1 MIIPIF
7 ATAKSMIVMW
17 QRIQTLYIILST
29 VLAVVMLCSD
39 LAVLYGA
46 DGEIAGNFSF
56 AGHLPLLI
64 LLIVILLLSLLT
76 VSTYKH
82 LIFQMRTAGLTA
94 LITLGLQIWVA
105 ALYFS
110 NDGNGWIFRLPAVF
124 PAVCVILDILAARA
138 IMGDVMI
145 IESASSLRK
154 SRRERRGK

>member
-1 MIIPIF
+1 
-7 ATAKSMIVMW
+7 MW

-29 VLAVVMLCSD
+29 ILSVVMLCSD
-39 LAVLYGA
+39 LAVLYGP
-46 DGEIAGNFSF
+46 DGEIAGDFTY

-64 LLIVILLLSLLT
+64 LLIVILLLNLLT
-76 VSTYKH
+76 LFTYKQ
-82 LIFQMRTAGLTA
+82 LIFQMRTAGLSA

-105 ALYFS
+105 SMYFTAEES
-110 NDGNGWIFRLPAVF
+110 GWVFRLPAVF
-124 PAVCVILDILAARA
+124 PAICIILDILAARA

>member
-7 ATAKSMIVMW
+7 ATAKSNIIMW
-17 QRIQTLYIILST
+17 QRIQTLYIVLSTILS
-29 VLAVVMLCSD
+29 VVMLCSD
-39 LAVLYGA
+39 LAVLYGP
-46 DGEIAGNFSF
+46 DGEIAGSFSY

-82 LIFQMRTAGLTA
+82 QIFQMRTAGLMA

-124 PAVCVILDILAARA
+124 PAICIILDLLAARA

-154 SRRERRGK
+154 SRRERRRK